1 MNRNSIGIVIVL
13 AIVIAGGWY
22 LLPAGAPETEPAVTS
37 QVPAGD
43 STVPEMVVEEN
54 TPGSTVAYTDQGFS
68 PESITVGK
76 GQTVTWV
83 NQSSKDLWVAS
94 AAHPTHMV
102 YDGTSL
108 SQHCQDAASA
118 PFDACSAAAPGGS
131 FSFTFD
137 KEGVWKYHDHVN
149 AARKGSVS
157 VTP

>member
-13 AIVIAGGWY
+13 AVVIAGGWY
-22 LLPAGAPETEPAVTS
+22 LLPAGAPEAEPATNQMPVVGGT
-37 QVPAGD
+37 A
-43 STVPEMVVEEN
+43 PEMTVEEN
-54 TPGSTVAYTDQGFS
+54 APGSTVVYTDQGFS
-68 PESITVGK
+68 PENVTISK

-83 NQSSKDLWVAS
+83 NQSSKDMWVAS

-149 AARKGSVS
+149 AAQKGSVS